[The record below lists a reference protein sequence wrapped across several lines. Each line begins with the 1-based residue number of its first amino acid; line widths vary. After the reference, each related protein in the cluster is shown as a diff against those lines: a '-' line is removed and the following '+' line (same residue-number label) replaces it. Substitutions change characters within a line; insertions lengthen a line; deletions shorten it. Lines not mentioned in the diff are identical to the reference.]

1 MSDKCFYSLS
11 LSDIFTNQL
20 ANAFKTIL
28 QAKPNKDQRKCSNV
42 YGKLK
47 TF

>member
-20 ANAFKTIL
+20 ANAFKTIA
-28 QAKPNKDQRKCSNV
+28 QICRPNLTKIKENV
-42 YGKLK
+42 QMYMEN
-47 TF
+47 